1 MGVCHESVTL
11 IGAEDSVFNS
21 DNLTEKALSEIIKNV
36 CDSVWV
42 GDDCAKIYF
51 DENKSEVM
59 GWFGIEDMIGSCWT
73 GRIDYC
79 GISVEV
85 GLNKS
90 YQEEIDHILEYFNIK
105 ERLDIHSG
113 VYEY

>member
-21 DNLTEKALSEIIKNV
+21 DNLTEKAVQYIFDELGGFV
-36 CDSVWV
+36 
-42 GDDCAKIYF
+42 DDYDGAKTYF

-59 GWFGIEDMIGSCWT
+59 EWFGIEDIIGSCWT
-73 GRIDYC
+73 GDVYYR

-90 YQEEIDHILEYFNIK
+90 YQEEINHVLEYFNIK
-105 ERLDIHSG
+105 EHLDIHSG